1 MVDKRILD
9 YLKKYRSKYP
19 LGALRQKIISSGY
32 SSGQVDAAI
41 KFLESGK
48 VSPKLPVAKPVISK
62 PISQVK
68 PSGVV
73 STTKVASKVLSKVS
87 QSKVSKPEINKDAK
101 DKKSPRGKIPWMK
114 VAGIFGFVI
123 LFFFIL
129 QIVSEIL
136 SSIGVSLDFLSNII
150 FGIALSLVGFV
161 AFLLFYLGFVKLG
174 RYTGSKLLRTSALMI
189 IIFEILFIVLLAI
202 LWVVAANMA
211 STEARTI
218 SDLAIG
224 ELGGITDFGI
234 TSSLGLGDG
243 PMGLII
249 SLVLILLVVV
259 TYILFSIGLIGIGNK
274 VKFAKLSGI
283 LNLFSVI
290 VNILVFGGLTI
301 IGMVNPFFIVGLVF
315 NVWLLIIISGLLS
328 LLGLSTI
335 LFESLCL
342 IKASKQF
349 E

>member
-1 MVDKRILD
+1 
-9 YLKKYRSKYP
+9 
-19 LGALRQKIISSGY
+19 
-32 SSGQVDAAI
+32 
-41 KFLESGK
+41 
-48 VSPKLPVAKPVISK
+48 
-62 PISQVK
+62 
-68 PSGVV
+68 
-73 STTKVASKVLSKVS
+73 
-87 QSKVSKPEINKDAK
+87 
-101 DKKSPRGKIPWMK
+101 
-114 VAGIFGFVI
+114 
-123 LFFFIL
+123 
-129 QIVSEIL
+129 
-136 SSIGVSLDFLSNII
+136 
-150 FGIALSLVGFV
+150 
-161 AFLLFYLGFVKLG
+161 
-174 RYTGSKLLRTSALMI
+174 MI

>member
-114 VAGIFGFVI
+114 VAGIFWICYII
-123 LFFFIL
+123 LFYFTNSIRDIKLNRGFTRFF
-129 QIVSEIL
+129 
-136 SSIGVSLDFLSNII
+136 
-150 FGIALSLVGFV
+150 
-161 AFLLFYLGFVKLG
+161 K
-174 RYTGSKLLRTSALMI
+174 
-189 IIFEILFIVLLAI
+189 
-202 LWVVAANMA
+202 
-211 STEARTI
+211 
-218 SDLAIG
+218 
-224 ELGGITDFGI
+224 
-234 TSSLGLGDG
+234 
-243 PMGLII
+243 
-249 SLVLILLVVV
+249 
-259 TYILFSIGLIGIGNK
+259 
-274 VKFAKLSGI
+274 
-283 LNLFSVI
+283 
-290 VNILVFGGLTI
+290 
-301 IGMVNPFFIVGLVF
+301 
-315 NVWLLIIISGLLS
+315 
-328 LLGLSTI
+328 
-335 LFESLCL
+335 
-342 IKASKQF
+342 
-349 E
+349 